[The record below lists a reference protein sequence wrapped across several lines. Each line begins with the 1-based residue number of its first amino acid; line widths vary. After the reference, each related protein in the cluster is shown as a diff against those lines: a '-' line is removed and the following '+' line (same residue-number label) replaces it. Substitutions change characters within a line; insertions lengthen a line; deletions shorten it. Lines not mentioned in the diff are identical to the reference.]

1 MSGNQ
6 LSRMTMNGRFRRCA
20 IIKNQIEYSLQS
32 LITLRATITLYTSQK
47 VLIVFRSQYLPKVM

>member
-1 MSGNQ
+1 
-6 LSRMTMNGRFRRCA
+6 MNGRFRRCA